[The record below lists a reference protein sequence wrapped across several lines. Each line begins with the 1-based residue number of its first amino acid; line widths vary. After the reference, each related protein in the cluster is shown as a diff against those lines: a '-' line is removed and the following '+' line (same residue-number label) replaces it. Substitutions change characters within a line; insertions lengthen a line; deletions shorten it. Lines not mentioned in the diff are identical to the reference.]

1 LVLAHNSV
9 DRELMARDS
18 IELTQYDDVVSTPRA
33 RTNRSANSELKL
45 GASAYSRTLTEDD
58 MDGEPRPKRSRSRAA
73 GVRNEDDSE
82 LLIHPEDMNLD
93 DVDGE
98 DSQFL
103 RTNKRVPVRRSPIPK
118 KAANTLMTAAWIA
131 AAVVVAAGLWAWA
144 YSYGIHSWRFRIESS
159 DSVEITGVHNASRAQ
174 VMEVAGQ
181 DIGRNIFFVPL
192 DERQKQLEQIPWV
205 EHASVMRL
213 LPNRISVT
221 IDERV
226 PVAFAQIG
234 PRISLIDAGGVVMGL
249 PANRQIKYSF
259 PVIRGIAE
267 TEPLSSRAAAMKIY
281 NRLISELSADDTA
294 GTNGAVSAS
303 TSGPTNYVKQLS
315 EVDLSDPEDV
325 KVTANDAGGTMVVHL
340 GAQDFLPRY
349 KLYVTHIAEW
359 RQQYQNVQSVDLRYE
374 GQVVVNPDKPV
385 EANLPRR
392 HGDAEKTTANV
403 SPQMNADK
411 NDQKKPVLKPVSA
424 KPAVATTKPEVA
436 KPSAPSAKPAAT
448 NTKPAATT
456 KPSVVKPVVAKPT
469 AKSPKPAAAN
479 TKPMAANTKPAVAKT
494 SAKPAVKPVTKK
506 TTGKTVAK
514 KTAGKPSSKKVVAKK
529 PPQKTQTAQK

>member
-33 RTNRSANSELKL
+33 RTNRSANSELRL

-58 MDGEPRPKRSRSRAA
+58 MDGEPRPKRSRARAT

-93 DVDGE
+93 EVDGDE
-98 DSQFL
+98 TQFL

-118 KAANTLMTAAWIA
+118 KAASQLMIAGWIV

-159 DSVEITGVHNASRAQ
+159 DAVEIAGVHNASRAQ

-281 NRLISELSADDTA
+281 NRLISELSAEDTA

-303 TSGPTNYVKQLS
+303 TSVSTNYVKQLS

-374 GQVVVNPDKPV
+374 GQVVVNPDKPT

-392 HGDAEKTTANV
+392 HGDTEKDSGKN
-403 SPQMNADK
+403 SPLINTD
-411 NDQKKPVLKPVSA
+411 NTDRKKPVLKPVSA
-424 KPAVATTKPEVA
+424 KPAASSQPAVVKPVAT
-436 KPSAPSAKPAAT
+436 S
-448 NTKPAATT
+448 TKPAAVNTTT
-456 KPSVVKPVVAKPT
+456 KPSVVKPVVTKPT
-469 AKSPKPAAAN
+469 AKSA
-479 TKPMAANTKPAVAKT
+479 KPAVAKT
-494 SAKPAVKPVTKK
+494 STKPAAKPVTKK
-506 TTGKTVAK
+506 ATGKTVAK
-514 KTAGKPSSKKVVAKK
+514 KTTAKPAAKKAVAKK
-529 PPQKTQTAQK
+529 QPQKTQTAQK